1 MAKRKEYPKK
11 EKDLSGHTFGELY
24 VTKYEK
30 TVKGRKY
37 WLCNCKCGKNDISV
51 EESRLLYGKKKSC
64 GCQNKRNAKKKH
76 IEIVMNS
83 NRSLQYAN
91 PNLAKEWHPTRN
103 GDLMANMVM
112 PNSNKKVWWLGEC
125 GHEWEAIVGVR
136 NRGAKCPICSSRQ
149 TLTGFNDIKTRYPEL
164 QDEWDYD
171 KNTILPEKVSSLN
184 KLVWWKC
191 GLGHSYEMRISS
203 RVGKQKCGCPYC
215 SIPAKK
221 VLTGFNDLATT
232 NPMVLNEW
240 DYDKNTILPEEVLAG
255 SAKKVWWKC
264 KQGHSFE
271 QSIVYKTKSKLQS
284 TCPYCSHQ
292 KLLTG
297 YNDLATTH
305 PYILKEWDYEKNSV
319 LPTQI
324 GVGTHEKIWWKCPF
338 GHSYQTYPSNRCGKQ
353 HTGCPICYKENHTS
367 FPEQAVLYY
376 IKKYYPDAIN
386 SDKERIGME
395 LDIYIPQLDIAIEY
409 DGKTWHN
416 NNSYEIKKNIV
427 CKEKNLML
435 IRIREAGLKL
445 YDDCICIVR
454 EDNRSSEGLSNVIV
468 ELLKQLGNTTVDV
481 DVDRDATTIY
491 SSYIETRKSKNL
503 ASIFPDLAKE
513 WHPTKNGSLTAEMV
527 APVAN
532 KKVWWLGSC
541 GHEYQMEIGNR
552 TNQNC
557 GCPYCSG
564 KRVLKGFNDFET
576 WCQDNNTELLE
587 EWDYAKNDISPSDV
601 TKASDKR
608 VYWKCK
614 KCGNVWKTKIDSR
627 TRMQSGCPKCASY
640 YRNAKA
646 VINLDTNKIYESMV
660 EAEKEL
666 NINRACIGNV
676 CRGKQKK
683 AGGYR
688 WAFYSEEC

>member
-353 HTGCPICYKENHTS
+353 HTGCPICDKENHTS
-367 FPEQAVLYY
+367 FPE
-376 IKKYYPDAIN
+376 
-386 SDKERIGME
+386 
-395 LDIYIPQLDIAIEY
+395 
-409 DGKTWHN
+409 
-416 NNSYEIKKNIV
+416 
-427 CKEKNLML
+427 
-435 IRIREAGLKL
+435 
-445 YDDCICIVR
+445 
-454 EDNRSSEGLSNVIV
+454 
-468 ELLKQLGNTTVDV
+468 
-481 DVDRDATTIY
+481 
-491 SSYIETRKSKNL
+491 
-503 ASIFPDLAKE
+503 
-513 WHPTKNGSLTAEMV
+513 
-527 APVAN
+527 
-532 KKVWWLGSC
+532 
-541 GHEYQMEIGNR
+541 
-552 TNQNC
+552 
-557 GCPYCSG
+557 
-564 KRVLKGFNDFET
+564 
-576 WCQDNNTELLE
+576 
-587 EWDYAKNDISPSDV
+587 
-601 TKASDKR
+601 
-608 VYWKCK
+608 
-614 KCGNVWKTKIDSR
+614 
-627 TRMQSGCPKCASY
+627 
-640 YRNAKA
+640 
-646 VINLDTNKIYESMV
+646 
-660 EAEKEL
+660 
-666 NINRACIGNV
+666 
-676 CRGKQKK
+676 
-683 AGGYR
+683 
-688 WAFYSEEC
+688 